1 MQIILFKSIFG
12 HHKFSI
18 RLGIL
23 CGEERCT
30 ISWVRQARPILN
42 IMLILY
48 KLSELEIKESK
59 NTKFMKRV
67 VVRRRVTAVFAS

>member
-23 CGEERCT
+23 CGERCT
-30 ISWVRQARPILN
+30 ISWVRKARPILN